1 MAFDTIEYI
10 ERRIAAGNDLSPKHG
25 EMLLAEIEALK
36 AQARNFRDV
45 AKENRE
51 LVDLIAKAE
60 IQRDTA
66 IKDHVRCCETNNH
79 NARMYAECKQ
89 LLQKHGIH
97 LVSKECWCNPTSEQD
112 CFQPP
117 EDLKKIYAS
126 IGGKLGKR
134 KIDPEQQAKMQAAR
148 KRKVI

>member
-1 MAFDTIEYI
+1 MTFDTIEYI
-10 ERRIAAGNDLSPKHG
+10 EKRVAAGNDLSPKHG
-25 EMLLAEIEALK
+25 EILLAEIEALK
-36 AQARNFRDV
+36 VQACNFRDV

-51 LVDLIAKAE
+51 LVDLVAKVE
-60 IQRDTA
+60 IQRDEA
-66 IKDHVRCCETNNH
+66 IK
-79 NARMYAECKQ
+79 

-97 LVSKECWCNPTSEQD
+97 LASKECWCNPTVEKD

-117 EDLKKIYAS
+117 KDLKKIYAS

-134 KIDPEQQAKMQAAR
+134 KISPEQQAKMQAAR